1 MPAMT
6 QEQIDAFLHSDV
18 LCRLGCLDDEGYP
31 YVVPC
36 WFTYADGGFYVVPR
50 ARAAWAGHL
59 EDDARVSLCIDA
71 ENGERVLV
79 KGEALLLEE
88 PNVGGR
94 WVEIA
99 REMAQRYGGDD
110 GMAYLD
116 KTMNEPRWLFFIRP
130 LEMMS
135 SVGGW
140 AKRYKHSE
148 W

>member
-1 MPAMT
+1 MPTMT

-50 ARAAWAGHL
+50 ARAAWAVYL

-71 ENGERVLV
+71 ESGERVLV

-94 WVEIA
+94 WVQIA
-99 REMAQRYGGDD
+99 REMAQRYRGDE
-110 GMAYLD
+110 GLTYLD
-116 KTMNEPRWLFFIRP
+116 KTMNEPRWLFFIHP

-135 SVGGW
+135 STGGW